1 MVTTSTPMRGL
12 VCRISRVA
20 SIPLMPGI
28 LISIRITS
36 GCSSLASS
44 TACSPLLASPTTSI
58 SGSEPNSPRMPS
70 RKREWSSAISTR
82 MDSSMLSHSSWR
94 CVSDGPAGQPGAD
107 KGTASFWRPYG
118 AAASQLFGTLTHRV
132 RPHPHLVVLPETP
145 AVIFYLQMQHVG
157 FLIKCD
163 AHRTFARPRM
173 AYYVSHRLLGHVVCG
188 HLYGCRQG
196 WEACW
201 GLHGDVQPVLAVLGR
216 PLAQGRNE
224 AQLIERRWAQGVHRT
239 AHV

>member
-12 VCRISRVA
+12 MCRISRVA

-28 LISIRITS
+28 WMSIRITS

-44 TACSPLLASPTTSI
+44 IACSPLLASPTTSI

-70 RKREWSSAISTR
+70 RKRGWSSAIRTR
-82 MDSSMLSHSSWR
+82 MESSMLSHSSWR
-94 CVSDGPAGQPGAD
+94 L
-107 KGTASFWRPYG
+107 YG
-118 AAASQLFGTLTHRV
+118 ASASQLFGTLTHRV